1 MKRYFFTLAIAFTL
15 VMCLFIGS
23 FTSYASIA
31 PSFFG
36 DIDLDWEVTVKDVT
50 LLQKHLASLVS
61 LDKRQLFAADVD
73 GDGRVTVKDVTMV
86 QKSCADMLSLP
97 AYQGHVERVRIISD
111 YDSGKAM
118 VGTPVTFKTT
128 HSKAATYLEPLTY
141 EYYINGEKVSE
152 LSECDTLTH
161 TFDEAGCYS
170 IKVVVYTALGDESQ
184 ADLSLRVVD
193 AYSYD
198 SPKITAVYTDPE
210 RPLYYFA
217 AKGVTVFANAVSD
230 ASPCEYKFELKEYGV
245 ILADYSEQNNYSF
258 TFNFYEAGEYTV
270 VVTARDALGRTDSEE
285 YTIDFSY

>member
-23 FTSYASIA
+23 FTSYAGIA
-31 PSFFG
+31 PSYFG

-73 GDGRVTVKDVTMV
+73 GDGSVTVKDATMV

-97 AYQGHVERVRIISD
+97 AYKSHVENVRIVSD

-128 HSKAATYLEPLTY
+128 HSEAAAYLEPLTY

-152 LSECDTLTH
+152 LSECDTLTY
-161 TFDEAGCYS
+161 TFDKVGDYS
-170 IKVVVYTALGDESQ
+170 ITVVVYNALGNESQ
-184 ADLSLRVVD
+184 ADLSLIVVD

-198 SPKITAVYTDPE
+198 SPKITAVYTDT
-210 RPLYYFA
+210 RLPLYCN

-245 ILADYSEQNNYSF
+245 ILADYSEKNNYSF
-258 TFNFYEAGEYTV
+258 TFNFNGPGEYTV